1 MEIGRFRRRTV
12 QVGEALERLLSHARP
27 GDVEEVTLDEAY
39 GRRFAGELVADYP
52 YPHFRRSGMDGYA
65 IVAADTAEAASNHP
79 VLLEVIDNIPC
90 GAVPLREVRSGCAS
104 RIMTG
109 AMLPEGADAVI
120 MLEMTEEHAEGER
133 PIIAVKRR
141 IELGAN
147 VSPVGSEIEAGRLLI
162 ERGRLLAAGEIT
174 LLATY
179 GWAKVPVYRRP
190 VVAIL
195 STGSELLDVDQPLAP
210 GKIRDSNTAM
220 LAALVREEGALPLI
234 IGTVRDDTIAVEAIV
249 ERMLA
254 KADAAITTGGVSVG
268 DYDVMVDV
276 FAKWNGT
283 MLFNKVA
290 MRPGSPTTAGVLQ
303 DKLLFSLSGNPGAC
317 FVGFKLFV
325 RPVLSVLQ
333 GAMPGEGGLPT
344 ETAVLGEDYPKLNAY
359 PRYLRGRRRIGCGI
373 VNVVPLDN
381 NQSGAMVSIQ
391 DADCLIV
398 IPPGGN
404 GLPAGEVVDVVNLR

>member
-1 MEIGRFRRRTV
+1 
-12 QVGEALERLLSHARP
+12 
-27 GDVEEVTLDEAY
+27 
-39 GRRFAGELVADYP
+39 
-52 YPHFRRSGMDGYA
+52 
-65 IVAADTAEAASNHP
+65 
-79 VLLEVIDNIPC
+79 
-90 GAVPLREVRSGCAS
+90 
-104 RIMTG
+104 
-109 AMLPEGADAVI
+109 
-120 MLEMTEEHAEGER
+120 
-133 PIIAVKRR
+133 
-141 IELGAN
+141 
-147 VSPVGSEIEAGRLLI
+147 
-162 ERGRLLAAGEIT
+162 
-174 LLATY
+174 
-179 GWAKVPVYRRP
+179 VPVYHRP

-220 LAALVREEGALPLI
+220 LAALVREEGAIPLV
-234 IGTVRDDTIAVEAIV
+234 IGTVRDDTVAAEEIV

-254 KADAAITTGGVSVG
+254 QADAAITTGGVSVG
-268 DYDVMVDV
+268 DYDIMVDV
-276 FAKWNGT
+276 FAKWDGT

-333 GAMPGEGGLPT
+333 GAMMDEGGLPK
-344 ETAVLGEDYPKLNAY
+344 ETAVLAEDYPKVNAY
-359 PRYLRGRRRIGCGI
+359 PRFLRGCSRTERGV

-381 NQSGAMVSIQ
+381 NQSGSMVSIQ

-404 GLPAGEVVDVVNLR
+404 GLPAGEVVEVVKLR